1 MEYLNDLVRAWSD
14 FRTQSYSDTLLV
26 AVGALITL
34 FAVIRLVKSSLSALL
49 WVICSGIGLALVM
62 QGSGRAPWE
71 SRSLAGAEIEELI
84 ERGDGVLQLLCD
96 RLEEA
101 RGAFRASAEPPAP
114 AEPGPSAG
122 LALPPVIAAVSVGPG
137 HRVVE
142 EGLHCGVGRLVE
154 VSRRPALGEHVAP
167 GGQVVQP

>member
-1 MEYLNDLVRAWSD
+1 MEYLNDLARAWDD

-26 AVGALITL
+26 GVGALITL

-71 SRSLAGAEIEELI
+71 SRSLAGIEIEELI

-96 RLEEA
+96 RLEES
-101 RGAFRASAEPPAP
+101 RGEFRASAEPPAP
-114 AEPGPSAG
+114 DPPAG
-122 LALPPVIAAVSVGPG
+122 LALPPVIAAVSVRPD

-167 GGQVVQP
+167 GGQTVQP